1 MGSLRVPGTGTGRQ
15 GAALPRHDRHRRPRG
30 DRTAEPADQRNRRGT
45 ATHLGRYTATYEAV
59 APLGQG
65 TATGNYVFTAATGD
79 RFTATF
85 AGSAAPVE
93 PGVERFTE
101 VLTIVS
107 GTGRFAGATGT
118 FTMRKNVYIDIA
130 QGSSTGSGTMEGEI
144 DLAR

>member
-1 MGSLRVPGTGTGRQ
+1 M
-15 GAALPRHDRHRRPRG
+15 
-30 DRTAEPADQRNRRGT
+30 
-45 ATHLGRYTATYEAV
+45 
-59 APLGQG
+59 
-65 TATGNYVFTAATGD
+65 
-79 RFTATF
+79 
-85 AGSAAPVE
+85 E